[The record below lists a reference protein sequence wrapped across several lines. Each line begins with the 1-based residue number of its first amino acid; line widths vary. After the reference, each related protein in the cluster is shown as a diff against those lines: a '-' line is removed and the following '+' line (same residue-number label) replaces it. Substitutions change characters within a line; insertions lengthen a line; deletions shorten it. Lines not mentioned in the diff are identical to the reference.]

1 MDVERKSYAKTEKEK
16 RIEKFFINFI
26 TYYTGSSL
34 ILLIVY
40 GCGNEIG
47 IALLFLTLPLFIIL
61 IVIDRKY
68 KFFFCWGNCKG
79 YICIIFL
86 AVCRIFAIV
95 TYSILFSFSS
105 AGYISFLNSVLP
117 PQKIFYYS
125 GRVVDK
131 IVENRVRYNRFN
143 QKDYII
149 ILHIEDR
156 GEEKFSVSYSEFY
169 KIKKNQ
175 FYKIKMREGGLGI
188 MCRVKDK
195 E

>member
-1 MDVERKSYAKTEKEK
+1 MGRISYAKTEKEK
-16 RIEKFFINFI
+16 RIEKFFINLI
-26 TYYTGSSL
+26 TFYTGSSL

-40 GCGNEIG
+40 GCGHEIG

-61 IVIDRKY
+61 IIIDRKY
-68 KFFFCWGNCKG
+68 KFFFCCREDCKG
-79 YICIIFL
+79 YIC
-86 AVCRIFAIV
+86 RIFSITCRVFVIV
-95 TYSILFSFSS
+95 TCSILFSFSS
-105 AGYISFLNSVLP
+105 AGYISFFNSVLP
-117 PQKIFYYS
+117 PQKTFYYS

-188 MCRVKDK
+188 VCRAKN
-195 E
+195 EI